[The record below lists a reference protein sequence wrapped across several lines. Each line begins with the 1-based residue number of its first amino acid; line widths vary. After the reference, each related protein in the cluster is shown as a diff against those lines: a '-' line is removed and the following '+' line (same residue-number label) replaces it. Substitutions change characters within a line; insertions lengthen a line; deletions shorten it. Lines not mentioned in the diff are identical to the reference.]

1 MLLRS
6 GSGAA
11 IDRWAIVCH
20 IPGVTLFSFTLRRG
34 TPIVE
39 QVVFAS
45 IRSILRSEYR
55 PGEPFPSVR
64 AIASSLKIH
73 PNTAHKVIQRL
84 IEDGWLKAHAGIG
97 TVVATPPKARS
108 GEGRRQLRGDLDRLI
123 VTARSNEVALG
134 EVIDELRAQWNQ
146 FG

>member
-1 MLLRS
+1 
-6 GSGAA
+6 
-11 IDRWAIVCH
+11 
-20 IPGVTLFSFTLRRG
+20 VTLFNFTLQRG
-34 TPIVE
+34 MPIVE

-45 IRSILRSEYR
+45 TRSILRAEYR
-55 PGEPFPSVR
+55 PGDPFPSVR

-73 PNTAHKVIQRL
+73 PNTAHKVIHRL

-97 TVVATPPKARS
+97 TVVATPTKARS
-108 GEGRRQLRGDLDRLI
+108 GDGRRRLRGDLDKLI

-134 EVIDELRAQWNQ
+134 EVIDELKDQWNQ